1 MKATLFS
8 LFVALL
14 MVGCGEEEEEAF
26 PHDSSKK
33 NINPLFMAVDKGDI
47 EAVKKQLNDGAD
59 VNDGNLLNVA
69 IESRYTGRK
78 EIVELLLA
86 NGADVNAKND
96 RGWTPAESLYRTGMA
111 MMLVGAMDEEK
122 ADNKEIASLL
132 LKHGAETDF
141 VAQSRFEYFF
151 GKHGDQKSKLETK
164 TSSNADKTPKDSP
177 PLVQDQKTNVSH
189 AVAKAPRV
197 VVGFKQLEE
206 RDGVQYLE
214 GKRFTGV
221 VVWKSDNGQ
230 KKWERTFKEGKRDC
244 LQTSWYDNGQKK
256 WEGTFKEGEKIS
268 DKRWNEDGALK

>member
-1 MKATLFS
+1 MKATLFA

-14 MVGCGEEEEEAF
+14 MVGCGEEEEAF

-59 VNDGNLLNVA
+59 VNVGNLLNVA

-86 NGADVNAKND
+86 KGADVNAKND

-132 LKHGAETDF
+132 LKHGAETD
-141 VAQSRFEYFF
+141 SRFEYFF

-230 KKWERTFKEGKRDC
+230 KKWERTFKEGKRDG